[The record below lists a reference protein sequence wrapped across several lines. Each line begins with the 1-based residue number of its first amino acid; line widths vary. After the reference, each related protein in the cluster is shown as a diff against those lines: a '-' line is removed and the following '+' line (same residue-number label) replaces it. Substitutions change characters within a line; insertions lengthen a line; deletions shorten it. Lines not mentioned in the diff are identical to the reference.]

1 LTKVGKSE
9 RNVKVVQ
16 NLSMLHMNLK
26 AKSEKSSND
35 LRPKIANYIQIHPG
49 SSFSDIQTIFDLPE
63 STLRYYIKYLEKKGQ
78 IFSDSKK
85 RIYYPTDHKGKKSL
99 SNTQMLLINSI
110 KKHPGI
116 TQKELAAETKINRL
130 TIRKNINLLVEKE
143 RVTITRIGN
152 EIHHFYIYPEELEK
166 IKTLRL
172 ITKLVQDKIDEETYW
187 DLRRNSIGVNKNRGK
202 D

>member
-1 LTKVGKSE
+1 
-9 RNVKVVQ
+9 
-16 NLSMLHMNLK
+16 MLPMNLK
-26 AKSEKSSND
+26 SKNKKLDDD
-35 LRPKIANYIQIHPG
+35 LRPKLVKYIRLHPG

-63 STLRYYIKYLEKKGQ
+63 STLRYYLRYLEKKGQ

-85 RIYYPTDHKGKKSL
+85 RIYYPTEHKGKKSL

-116 TQKELAAETKINRL
+116 TQKELAAKTKINRL

-152 EIHHFYIYPEELEK
+152 ETHHFYIYPEELEK

-187 DLRRNSIGVNKNRGK
+187 DLRRNSIGRNENH
-202 D
+202 DTN